1 MRFLANENFPL
12 QSFHLLVQNEVD
24 IKHVSE
30 GHAGITDEE
39 VIEFSKKESRV
50 IITFDSDYGELVF
63 KKGLKPEG
71 VIYLRMKSF
80 NPTSPEELILSLLKD
95 SVISFE
101 SKFTVVDENQIRQRD
116 IPNHI

>member
-1 MRFLANENFPL
+1 MKFLANENFPIK
-12 QSFHLLVQNEVD
+12 SFNFLVAKGFD

-30 GHAGITDEE
+30 EQAGITDEE
-39 VIEFSKKESRV
+39 VIKFSTLEHRI

-71 VIYLRMKSF
+71 VIYIRIKSF
-80 NPTSPEELILSLLKD
+80 SPLFPGELILNLIENSG
-95 SVISFE
+95 ISFQ

-116 IPNHI
+116 IPIN